1 MQRVLVVGGA
11 GYIGGATVDVL
22 NKAGYTVRVYDNLLY
37 EGEYRK
43 EIDFA
48 FGDVRDQERI
58 KPHLEW
64 AEVVVWLA
72 AIVGDG
78 ACAFNPR
85 MAMVINRD
93 TVSWLSNNF
102 DGRII
107 FMSTCSVFGAQD
119 GLLVEDSPTDPLS
132 VYAASKL
139 EAEQFL
145 MEKNALIFR
154 LGTIYGVGDLYSRVR
169 LDLVVNTL
177 TVRAHTEG
185 KLSVFGGEQYRP
197 LIHVWDVAET
207 IVHNLTADAEG
218 VYNLHSENIRIIDLA
233 ERVSGHFDNVT
244 IERTVQSFEDTRNY
258 KVSSDKAIRELSF
271 APTRTTDDGIEDLK
285 KLLDQGRIR
294 DVNDVRYVNHGF
306 LAKRGPDF

>member
-1 MQRVLVVGGA
+1 
-11 GYIGGATVDVL
+11 
-22 NKAGYTVRVYDNLLY
+22 
-37 EGEYRK
+37 
-43 EIDFA
+43 
-48 FGDVRDQERI
+48 
-58 KPHLEW
+58 
-64 AEVVVWLA
+64 
-72 AIVGDG
+72 
-78 ACAFNPR
+78 
-85 MAMVINRD
+85 
-93 TVSWLSNNF
+93 
-102 DGRII
+102 
-107 FMSTCSVFGAQD
+107 MSTCSVFGAQD

-132 VYAASKL
+132 VYAASKI

-207 IVHNLTADAEG
+207 IVRNLTADAEG
-218 VYNLHSENIRIIDLA
+218 IYNLHSENTRIIDLA
-233 ERVSGHFDNVT
+233 DRVADHFDDVT

-258 KVSSDKAIRELSF
+258 KVSSDKAIRELAF
-271 APTRTTDDGIEDLK
+271 APTRTIDDGVKDLK

-306 LAKRGPDF
+306 LSKRGSDF